1 MEKKNNRQIIIK
13 ICSVIAAFCMWLY
26 VSNYENP
33 ISSHKKTVPVKL
45 TNTYVL
51 SQSELVLLPNQK
63 FSVPI
68 TVRTTDLNMLKLKS
82 SDFKIIADMSTYVL
96 KEGGNKIPVQIN
108 SYPDGVNVEN
118 SGDMWIDVQLDKEKS
133 KTFPIK
139 IRYSGNPKIGYSYE
153 NPIFSETNANVNG
166 ASKYV
171 NMVNA
176 VVSTV
181 NVENLS
187 SDTDMTGMLKAIDK
201 TGKTV
206 PYVSVSPSK
215 IKLTVPIEKSKFTNA
230 GGK

>member
-45 TNTYVL
+45 INTYVL

-68 TVRTTDLNMLKLKS
+68 TIRTTNLNMVKLKS

-96 KEGGNKIPVQIN
+96 KEGENKIPVQIN
-108 SYPDGVNVEN
+108 SYPDGVNIEN
-118 SGDMWIDVQLDKEKS
+118 GGNMWIDVELDKEKS
-133 KTFPIK
+133 KKSPIK

-153 NPIFSETNANVNG
+153 NPIFSENDATIKG

-171 NMVNA
+171 NMVSA
-176 VVSTV
+176 VVTTV
-181 NVENLS
+181 NVQNLS
-187 SDTDMTGMLKAIDK
+187 SDTDMTGILKAVDK

-206 PYVSVSPSK
+206 PYVSINPSK
-215 IKLTVPIEKSKFTNA
+215 IKLTVPIEKSKLTNA